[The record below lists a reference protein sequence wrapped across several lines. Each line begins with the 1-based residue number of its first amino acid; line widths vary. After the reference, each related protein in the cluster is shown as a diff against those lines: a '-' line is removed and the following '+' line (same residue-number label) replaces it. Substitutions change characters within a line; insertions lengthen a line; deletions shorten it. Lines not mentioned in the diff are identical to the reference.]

1 MARRPEDCSRT
12 RFSGFFRVSS
22 PIPRWAWPSV
32 PTQAG
37 FAKREKCEI
46 RAQIGELAP
55 FSRDFVLPEDSVS
68 SVVGRLATL
77 PRTVLRRLTSAA
89 SRPALPAS
97 AHRTSNEP
105 SRAAH
110 SRGQRPHS
118 DVCPCTSVARDESA
132 SHRSSPGRSA
142 LAIGRIRLKWA
153 RIGQSIAHLMLS
165 TQRRRRLR
173 LATNSVAA
181 AVASRLV
188 PPRASRQL
196 LRRGSRPRRRTAAA
210 ARTRR
215 RISRVGCCP

>member
-1 MARRPEDCSRT
+1 VWRGDRKTARERGFRASFVSPAPYPAGLGPVYRRKLVSPRGKSA
-12 RFSGFFRVSS
+12 RFVPKLRN
-22 PIPRWAWPSV
+22 WP
-32 PTQAG
+32 
-37 FAKREKCEI
+37 
-46 RAQIGELAP
+46 P

-77 PRTVLRRLTSAA
+77 PRTVLRRLSSAA

-153 RIGQSIAHLMLS
+153 RIGQSIAHLMY
-165 TQRRRRLR
+165 
-173 LATNSVAA
+173 
-181 AVASRLV
+181 
-188 PPRASRQL
+188 
-196 LRRGSRPRRRTAAA
+196 
-210 ARTRR
+210 
-215 RISRVGCCP
+215 